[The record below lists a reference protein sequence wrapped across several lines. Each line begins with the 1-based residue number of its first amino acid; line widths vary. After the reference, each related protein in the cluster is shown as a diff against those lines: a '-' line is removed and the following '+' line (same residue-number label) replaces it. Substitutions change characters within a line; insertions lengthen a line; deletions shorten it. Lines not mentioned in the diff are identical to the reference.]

1 VNGHRTHAS
10 TRRWLIG
17 LALSALM
24 AAHWLALVHNAI
36 GHGMPRVA
44 DAAVVALPA
53 PEAGESLRS
62 LAAAHDDGSVF
73 CQLLDQCLQA
83 SHVASTATAPA
94 DAPPDRFVR
103 AARVATVPGA
113 PRTGYLARAP
123 PQQVPPHQG

>member
-1 VNGHRTHAS
+1 VNGHRTIAS

-24 AAHWLALVHNAI
+24 AAQWMALLHSAL
-36 GHGMPRVA
+36 GHGMTRGP
-44 DAAVVALPA
+44 DAAAAARAA
-53 PEAGESLRS
+53 PDTAESLRS

-83 SHVASTATAPA
+83 GHVASLPIAPA
-94 DAPPDRFVR
+94 DARPDRLAPF
-103 AARVATVPGA
+103 ARVAALPGA

-123 PQQVPPHQG
+123 PQPVPTHQG